1 MIFSFIFCI
10 MQYAKGT
17 NKYNSLLF
25 NLMYPLSALPSV
37 PPQAPTDLSADSVTE
52 CSATLTWK
60 APCSNDDS
68 NTSDVDEY
76 IVEIRRRKT
85 DKDYREVCRLPGSKL
100 STIIEELEEDE
111 EYDVIV
117 KAVNKAGESEDV
129 AELDGGIKTKK
140 KQGMSSLYGVK
151 QIWNQII

>member
-1 MIFSFIFCI
+1 MHDIKASHYASTFC
-10 MQYAKGT
+10 
-17 NKYNSLLF
+17 
-25 NLMYPLSALPSV
+25 LMNPLAPFPSV
-37 PPQAPTDLSADSVTE
+37 PPQAPTDLSADEVTE
-52 CSATLTWK
+52 CSATFSWK
-60 APCSNDDS
+60 APCSDDDS
-68 NTSDVDEY
+68 SNSSDVDEY

-140 KQGMSSLYGVK
+140 KQGMSLYIGGAGDGE
-151 QIWNQII
+151 

>member
-1 MIFSFIFCI
+1 MS
-10 MQYAKGT
+10 
-17 NKYNSLLF
+17 
-25 NLMYPLSALPSV
+25 
-37 PPQAPTDLSADSVTE
+37 
-52 CSATLTWK
+52 
-60 APCSNDDS
+60 
-68 NTSDVDEY
+68 TS
-76 IVEIRRRKT
+76 
-85 DKDYREVCRLPGSKL
+85 GSKL

-151 QIWNQII
+151 QIRSQII